1 MARTPGA
8 KNKPNIK
15 KTEQFDPEVKVWAK
29 AEIIRL
35 FDMGKID
42 DLSQASEL
50 VGVTKLAL
58 YSWRKSDKTWR
69 DLLNQAEQP
78 IADRLLKE
86 ILVDTMPNG
95 KTINMPY
102 VTARLFRVKKIRPEF
117 RDSYHFVVEDSKI
130 IEHLEALKALA
141 KQEKPKEEKGDA
153 LQES

>member
-1 MARTPGA
+1 MGRTPGA

-15 KTEQFDPEVKVWAK
+15 KTEQFDPEVKAWAK

-35 FDMGKID
+35 FDADKID

-58 YSWRKSDKTWR
+58 YSWRKADKTWR

-102 VTARLFRVKKIRPEF
+102 VTARLFRIKKIRPEF
-117 RDSYHFVVEDSKI
+117 RDSYKFIVEDSKV
-130 IEHLEALKALA
+130 IEHLEALRKLA
-141 KQEKPKEEKGDA
+141 SIDSSKVEGK
-153 LQES
+153 